1 MGLFRRRKGKCHVNV
16 HASMPGSSFKSWL
29 SFLRSKKRMEKMCA
43 FQEFCFAGPDDFRRK
58 IRKFKPTNVTKC
70 WYFGVSFLVRK
81 FGALCFWKSWKEDVF
96 AWSKKMRETLA
107 WRYVHRW
114 FLGTIKFPQWLLLQD
129 KSESIRVDDWNYY
142 PTHPPETGAYDL
154 VAYVTWY
161 AKHERN

>member
-1 MGLFRRRKGKCHVNV
+1 MPACRVHHLNLDWVFWGRKKEWKKSVLSRNFVRRTG
-16 HASMPGSSFKSWL
+16 WL
-29 SFLRSKKRMEKMCA
+29 
-43 FQEFCFAGPDDFRRK
+43 PK
-58 IRKFKPTNVTKC
+58 ISRKFEPTNVTEC
-70 WYFGVSFLVRK
+70 WYFGVSFWVRK

-96 AWSKKMRETLA
+96 VWSKKCERHWHGDTSIDG
-107 WRYVHRW
+107 